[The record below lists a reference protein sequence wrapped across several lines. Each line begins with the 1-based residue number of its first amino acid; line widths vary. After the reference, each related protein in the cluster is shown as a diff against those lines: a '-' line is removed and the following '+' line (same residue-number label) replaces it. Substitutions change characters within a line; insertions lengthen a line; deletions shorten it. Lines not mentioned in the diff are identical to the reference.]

1 MAATDSARS
10 GRSLSGF
17 LGSPLIGMSPWIAF
31 SILVGPGRFEWAVGA
46 ALVISLALVI
56 GGRVAARGSSVK
68 ILEVSDLVFFAIMA
82 VVGAVASPGTHRW
95 LETYAG
101 EISNLALV
109 AIAFGS
115 MALRVPFT
123 IQYAREQ
130 VPPAYWTTPTFLR
143 TNYLITA
150 AWGVAFLVAA
160 IAGGYGDLVLH
171 NPNNIWTGWII
182 QILAIVAALRFTVW
196 YPEVVRA
203 RARGDRPVPSAADL
217 LLPLAGMLVPVG
229 IAVLVFD
236 GDMWWL
242 GVGLIVIGGWLT
254 RRLKHRVDSET
265 PATRRD
271 FDAPA

>member
-1 MAATDSARS
+1 
-10 GRSLSGF
+10 
-17 LGSPLIGMSPWIAF
+17 MSPWIAF
-31 SILVGPGRFEWAVGA
+31 SVLVGPGRFEWAVGA
-46 ALVISLALVI
+46 ALLISLALVI
-56 GGRVAARGSSVK
+56 GGRLVAAGGSVK

-115 MALRVPFT
+115 MAVRMPFT
-123 IQYAREQ
+123 LQYAREQ
-130 VPPAYWTTPTFLR
+130 VPPAYWKTPVFLR

-150 AWGVAFLVAA
+150 AWGAAFLVAA
-160 IAGGYGDLVLH
+160 VAGGYGDLVLH
-171 NPNNIWTGWII
+171 NPNNLWTGWII

-196 YPEVVRA
+196 YPEVARA
-203 RARGDRPVPSAADL
+203 RARGDRPVPPLADL

-236 GDMWWL
+236 GHLWWL
-242 GVGLIVIGGWLT
+242 GVVLILTGVWLT
-254 RRLKHRVDSET
+254 RLLKHRVNGE
-265 PATRRD
+265 AH
-271 FDAPA
+271 AVH

>member
-1 MAATDSARS
+1 MAATDGARS

-46 ALVISLALVI
+46 AFLISLALVI
-56 GGRVAARGSSVK
+56 DGRLAARGSSVK
-68 ILEVSDLVFFAIMA
+68 ILEASDLVFFAIMA

-115 MALRVPFT
+115 MALKVPFT

-130 VPPAYWTTPTFLR
+130 VPPAYWTTHTFLR

-160 IAGGYGDLVLH
+160 IAGGYGV
-171 NPNNIWTGWII
+171 I

-203 RARGDRPVPSAADL
+203 RARGDRPVPPAADL

-236 GDMWWL
+236 GGMWWL

-254 RRLKHRVDSET
+254 RRLKHRVDSEAT
-265 PATRRD
+265 ATRRD